1 MDSSVKNFV
10 QRFGR
15 SLSGMVM
22 PNIGAFIA
30 WGLITALFIPTGW
43 IPNENFASLVGPMII
58 YLLPLLIGFT
68 GGRMVGGIRGGV
80 MGAIVTMGVIV
91 GADVPMFIGAMMMGP
106 LAGFV
111 IAKFDKAID
120 GKIKPGFEMLVNN
133 FSVGIFG
140 MFMALGAYLFIGP
153 AVEFLNNALSGG
165 VDVIVEA
172 GLLPLA
178 SIIIEPAKILF
189 LNNALNHGVL
199 APIGLMQAQEAGQ
212 SIMFLLETNP
222 GPGLG
227 ILLAFSVFSKGMV
240 KASAPGAII
249 IHFLGG
255 IHEIY
260 FPYVLMKPS
269 LLLAVIAG
277 GASGVLTFV
286 ITGAGLVATP
296 APGSIF
302 ALMLMTPAGN
312 HFGVLAGVAVS
323 TTVTFLIASLILRR
337 SKDEFSNENL
347 EASKAR
353 SKDMKGVKAADID
366 KTATIVFACDAGMGS
381 SAMGASMLAK
391 SLKDQGLN
399 IPVKNYAIDEIP
411 LTANIVVTHNQLTQ
425 RAKSRVPD
433 AKHISVSDFMD
444 KNIVNLVLESLSGGS
459 EAEVMPIEN
468 IVLGQKAA
476 DKFEAI
482 KMLGDFMVKQ
492 GIATA
497 EYTDAMLEREK
508 DQSTYMGRGIA
519 IPHGTKEGRKH
530 VLKTA
535 IVFMQFKDG
544 LDFEGK
550 KVNALFG
557 IASDGDQHLGIIS
570 KLAEKISG
578 SGNIGELLK
587 SDSQEEIYKAFKG

>member
-1 MDSSVKNFV
+1 MDRFTKDFV

-43 IPNENFASLVGPMII
+43 IPNENFASLVGPMIV

-68 GGRMVGGIRGGV
+68 GGRMIGGTRGGV

-106 LAGFV
+106 LAGLV

-133 FSVGIFG
+133 FSIGIIG
-140 MFMALGAYLFIGP
+140 MVMALLAYLFIGP
-153 AVEFLNNALSGG
+153 AVEFLNNVLSGG
-165 VDVIVEA
+165 VDIIVDV

-199 APIGLMQAQEAGQ
+199 GPIGLMQAQEAGQ

-227 ILLAFSVFSKGMV
+227 ILLAFSVFSKGLV

-249 IHFLGG
+249 IHFFGG

-269 LLLAVIAG
+269 LLLAVITG

-312 HFGVLAGVAVS
+312 HFGVLAGVVVS
-323 TTVTFLIASLILRR
+323 TAVTFLIAAFILRR

-353 SKDMKGVKAADID
+353 SKDMKGIKAADID
-366 KTATIVFACDAGMGS
+366 ETVTIVFACDAGMGS

-391 SLKDQGLN
+391 NLKDQGLN
-399 IPVKNYAIDEIP
+399 IPVKNYAIEEIP

-444 KNIVNLVLESLSGGS
+444 KNIVNLVLENLSSSS
-459 EAEVMPIEN
+459 EIMPMEN
-468 IVLGQKAA
+468 IVLGQKAS

-482 KMLGDFMVKQ
+482 QLLGDFMVKQ

-497 EYTDAMLEREK
+497 EYTNAMLEREK
-508 DQSTYMGRGIA
+508 DQSTYMGSGVA
-519 IPHGTKEGRKH
+519 IPHGTNEGRKH
-530 VLKTA
+530 VLKPA

-544 LDFEGK
+544 LDFEGEEA
-550 KVNALFG
+550 NALFG
-557 IASDGDQHLGIIS
+557 IASDGEQHLNILS
-570 KLAEKISG
+570 KLAEKISD
-578 SGNIGELLK
+578 SENIDELLK

>member
-15 SLSGMVM
+15 GLSGMVM

-43 IPNENFASLVGPMII
+43 IPNENFASLVGPMIV

-68 GGRMVGGIRGGV
+68 GGRMVGGVRGGV

-111 IAKFDKAID
+111 IAKFDKAIE
-120 GKIKPGFEMLVNN
+120 GKIKSGFEMLVNN
-133 FSVGIFG
+133 FSVGIIG
-140 MFMALGAYLFIGP
+140 MMMSLGAYLFIGP
-153 AVEFLNNALSGG
+153 AVEFMNNALSRG

-199 APIGLMQAQEAGQ
+199 GPIGLMQTQEAGQ

-227 ILLAFSVFSKGMV
+227 ILLAFTIFSKGLV

-269 LLLAVIAG
+269 LILAVVAG

-286 ITGAGLVATP
+286 VTGAGLVATP

-312 HFGVLAGVAVS
+312 HFGVLAGVVAS
-323 TTVTFLIASLILRR
+323 TAVTFLIASFILRR
-337 SKDEFSNENL
+337 SKDEFSSENL

-353 SKDMKGVKAADID
+353 SKDMKAVKAVDID
-366 KTATIVFACDAGMGS
+366 EDVIIIFACDAGMGS

-399 IPVKNYAIDEIP
+399 IPVKNYAIEEIP
-411 LTANIVVTHNQLTQ
+411 LTSNIVVTHNQLTQ
-425 RAKSRVPD
+425 RAKSRVPN

-444 KNIVNLVLESLSGGS
+444 KNIVNLVLENLGGDS
-459 EAEVMPIEN
+459 EIMPIEN
-468 IVLGQKAA
+468 IVLGQRAP

-482 KMLGDFMVKQ
+482 RMLGDFMVKQ
-492 GIATA
+492 SIATP

-508 DQSTYMGRGIA
+508 DQSTYMGCGIA
-519 IPHGTKEGRKH
+519 IPHGTNEGRKH

-544 LDFEGK
+544 LDFEGEEA
-550 KVNALFG
+550 NGLFG
-557 IASDGDQHLGIIS
+557 LASDGDQHLGILS
-570 KLAEKISG
+570 KLAEKISNND
-578 SGNIGELLK
+578 NIDELLK
-587 SDSQEEIYKAFKG
+587 SDSQEEIYKAFKD